1 MSLQRQSN
9 SEGDHTPEHEGIDA
23 PLAERLAAGD
33 DAVLNEILQRYW
45 KPIVRYV
52 AAYVDSIDTAQD
64 IAQESFARLWRQR
77 GRWLPGRSIRP
88 FLFRVAHNLACN
100 ERRSARVRSQWVA
113 SEMACQVMASPS
125 ASQVYEAQSL
135 DRALARA
142 VAALPERRR
151 HVFVLARFD
160 GLSYRE
166 IAEVLGISAQTV
178 ANQMSAALADLRRE
192 LAPYLGDSARATKPS
207 ARLRHG

>member
-1 MSLQRQSN
+1 MSLQRQPN
-9 SEGDHTPEHEGIDA
+9 SEGDHTPAHEGVDSL
-23 PLAERLAAGD
+23 LAERLAAGD
-33 DAVLNEILQRYW
+33 EAVLNEILQLYW

-52 AAYVDSIDTAQD
+52 AAYVNCIDTAQD

-77 GRWLPGRSIRP
+77 RQWLPGRSVRP

-100 ERRSARVRSQWVA
+100 ERRSARVRSQWVT
-113 SEMACQVMASPS
+113 SEMACQGAASPS
-125 ASQVYEAQSL
+125 ASQVYEAESL
-135 DRALARA
+135 DGALARA

-166 IAEVLGISAQTV
+166 IGEVLGISTQTV
-178 ANQMSAALADLRRE
+178 ANQMSAALADLRRV
-192 LAPYLGDSARATKPS
+192 LAPYLGDSTRAAKSS